1 VSAITSAR
9 LHRVD
14 SQLSSLRKGIV
25 VERLAGA
32 WLCCSRTSETPTSP
46 FTAEDIAHVAR
57 YHRRNHSNQ
66 VSDLAADL
74 SVADLSRTGMQLE
87 IDQLVHDKT
96 EVERKY
102 EREKLARIELEEELE
117 AERRAGVQKNQA
129 MRAMTEEIAKLKQQV
144 SLARTGTT
152 RANDRVS
159 RLNEM
164 GLPRPPAEPEGDQSP
179 TAGKQQVLR
188 HTGSLK
194 EPRLAS
200 MVQPA
205 KSREA
210 EEVDRLNKVIEGLK
224 TVQDELLAKVEDW
237 RQVSRPMCSQ
247 VVA

>member
-1 VSAITSAR
+1 MAMLLEDVGDADESAPS
-9 LHRVD
+9 
-14 SQLSSLRKGIV
+14 
-25 VERLAGA
+25 
-32 WLCCSRTSETPTSP
+32 

-66 VSDLAADL
+66 VNDLAADL

-87 IDQLVHDKT
+87 IDQIVHDKT

-117 AERRAGVQKNQA
+117 AERRAGVQKDQA

-144 SLARTGTT
+144 SLARTETT

-164 GLPRPPAEPEGDQSP
+164 GLPRPPAEPDGDQSP

-237 RQVSRPMCSQ
+237 RQVSGSMCSQ

>member
-1 VSAITSAR
+1 MLLEDVGDADESAPS
-9 LHRVD
+9 
-14 SQLSSLRKGIV
+14 
-25 VERLAGA
+25 
-32 WLCCSRTSETPTSP
+32 

-66 VSDLAADL
+66 VNDLAADL

-87 IDQLVHDKT
+87 IDRLVHDKT

-117 AERRAGVQKNQA
+117 AERRAGAQKDQA
-129 MRAMTEEIAKLKQQV
+129 MRAMTEEIAKLQQQV
-144 SLARTGTT
+144 SLAHTETA

-179 TAGKQQVLR
+179 TGGKLR

-194 EPRLAS
+194 ENRLAS
-200 MVQPA
+200 
-205 KSREA
+205 SRED
-210 EEVDRLNKVIEGLK
+210 EEVVRLNKVIEGMK
-224 TVQDELLAKVEDW
+224 TIQDELLLKVEDW
-237 RQVSRPMCSQ
+237 RQVNLPR
-247 VVA
+247 